1 MRKDCLMMNRIK
13 LVVNVY
19 LHVACF
25 SMNEIRWILY
35 ILDAKIAVFNLFYLP
50 ILLYDCQKIV
60 YQNKKI
66 RNKSVAARTL
76 VLTDALSTILAYLF
90 SHRFLPRFSKLRPAT
105 YWRLRRYKCLSLRT
119 WAEMRMW
126 LRSVETIRRAWRKI
140 GSLDPNHRILK

>member
-1 MRKDCLMMNRIK
+1 MSSIAYLLNPTVSYHRFSLVSMLLKKKMMQKDCLMMNRIK

-35 ILDAKIAVFNLFYLP
+35 ILDAKIAVFILFYLP
-50 ILLYDCQKIV
+50 NLLYDCQKIV
-60 YQNKKI
+60 DQNKKS
-66 RNKSVAARTL
+66 RDKSVVARTL

-105 YWRLRRYKCLSLRT
+105 Y
-119 WAEMRMW
+119 
-126 LRSVETIRRAWRKI
+126 
-140 GSLDPNHRILK
+140 

>member
-1 MRKDCLMMNRIK
+1 MSSIAYLLNSTISNHRFSLVSMLLKKKMMQKDCLMMNRIK

-25 SMNEIRWILY
+25 SMNEIRWILN

-105 YWRLRRYKCLSLRT
+105 Y
-119 WAEMRMW
+119 
-126 LRSVETIRRAWRKI
+126 
-140 GSLDPNHRILK
+140 